1 MKALGQNLY
10 HIELPYSDYPEGFKE
25 LVKDEKEWQKWVS
38 DGPNSVEAYNYIDGT
53 SVIGLMSDMKFHDE
67 TFEFVYQ
74 DMLAN
79 PEMMERMKFH
89 ARAVV
94 ATKTPEETP
103 KMCQL
108 FCFDST
114 PSEWPDPVRT
124 LLLNNIIDMRRS

>member
-1 MKALGQNLY
+1 
-10 HIELPYSDYPEGFKE
+10 
-25 LVKDEKEWQKWVS
+25 
-38 DGPNSVEAYNYIDGT
+38 
-53 SVIGLMSDMKFHDE
+53 
-67 TFEFVYQ
+67 
-74 DMLAN
+74 
-79 PEMMERMKFH
+79 MMERMKFH